1 MGVSAK
7 GVKSKRPRLAVAN
20 RHRKNVQLN
29 VFGHDGD
36 AFGVDGAQVGVF
48 KQPHKVG
55 LGGFLESKN
64 SRRLE
69 AEFGLE
75 ILGNFTDEALEGRL
89 ADQEFGGLLV
99 LADFAEGDGSG
110 AVAMGLQLEI
120 KRSECWLKLHVE
132 YNWISATY
140 LLDASSSGSGLA
152 RSLGREL
159 LARGLASGGFTSG
172 LLGASHGCCMTI

>member
-1 MGVSAK
+1 
-7 GVKSKRPRLAVAN
+7 
-20 RHRKNVQLN
+20 
-29 VFGHDGD
+29 
-36 AFGVDGAQVGVF
+36 VDGAQVGVF

-75 ILGNFTDEALEGRL
+75 ILRNLTDKTLEGRL
-89 ADQEFGGLLV
+89 ADQEFGGFLV
-99 LADFAEGDGSG
+99 LADLAEGDSSG
-110 AVAMGLQLEI
+110 AVTVGLQLEI
-120 KRSECWLKLHVE
+120 KKSECWVKLHEE
-132 YNWISATY
+132 YNYWISATY